1 MVFDKD
7 LGGIRNG
14 AILPLLRA
22 RRRQEAAGVYRE
34 DREVATD
41 FQLRELRDARRKRRS
56 LGLSLSVKGLNN
68 CLIVADSIWNTVPC

>member
-1 MVFDKD
+1 MFDKD

-14 AILPLLRA
+14 AISPLLRA

-41 FQLRELRDARRKRRS
+41 FQLRELRDARRKRR

>member
-14 AILPLLRA
+14 AISPLLRA
-22 RRRQEAAGVYRE
+22 RRRQEAAGVYREDRE

-56 LGLSLSVKGLNN
+56 LELSLS
-68 CLIVADSIWNTVPC
+68 